1 MNFHAKS
8 KRTVDCKIIDLES
21 QATEET
27 RKRNNQRDD
36 TFEQSNN
43 NKEGG
48 KILGTMDETKVILR
62 AVRQLVLN

>member
-1 MNFHAKS
+1 MNFHAQS